1 MYYHRTSLDAC
12 VFLPRPSGRRPAEK
26 KSISDISQHIVK
38 EACIWENVLYFK
50 REPVFNN
57 NNPTGSMSKPG
68 GIVNAACVRKKVGI
82 KICTIHEYYG
92 IQVTIKAAYGRLIS
106 KK

>member
-1 MYYHRTSLDAC
+1 MSFIVNETRPEENKCMYYHRTSLDAC
-12 VFLPRPSGRRPAEK
+12 VFLPRLSGRRPAEK

-68 GIVNAACVRKKVGI
+68 GIVCK
-82 KICTIHEYYG
+82 CS
-92 IQVTIKAAYGRLIS
+92 LC
-106 KK
+106 